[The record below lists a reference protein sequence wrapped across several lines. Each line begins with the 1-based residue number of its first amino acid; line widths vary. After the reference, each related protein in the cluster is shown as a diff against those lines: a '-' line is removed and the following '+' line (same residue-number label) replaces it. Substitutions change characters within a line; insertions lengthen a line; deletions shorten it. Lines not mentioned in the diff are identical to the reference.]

1 MSLALKPYTRYKDSG
16 APWFGAIPAHW
27 TASRLGAVLVERGE
41 TNARGHVQ
49 QVLSVLRDIGVIPY
63 EEKGNIGNK
72 KSEDIRRYKVVRPGD
87 IVVNCMNVIIGSVGL
102 SRYTGCLS
110 PVYYVLK
117 PRNIEDDSAYF
128 NNVFRLKPFQRS
140 LIRIGNGILAH
151 RMRIPMELLKC
162 EVLPRPPRE
171 EQAYIVRFLSHFDQ
185 RINRLI
191 HAKRRLVKLL
201 DEQKQ
206 VIIHRAVTRG
216 LDPDVR
222 LKASG
227 VDWLGDVPEHWEV
240 RKLKHLLAQPLKYGA
255 NEPGALVDRN
265 APRYIRITDIG
276 RDGNLLDK
284 TFRSLPEEVAE
295 PFLVNPGDILLAR
308 SGATVGKAYLHSDAH
323 GRAAYAGYLI
333 RARLDPRLISPSYL
347 YAFLQSRGYWTWI
360 SSITIQATI
369 QNVSAEKYANLS
381 LPLPFRAE
389 QSEILQAMSAATVGL
404 DLASERARREIDLLH
419 EYRTRLIADVVT
431 GKLDVRGVELEEI
444 EALDGDDVAED
455 EDDLTAADEDDDLV
469 AEG

>member
-1 MSLALKPYTRYKDSG
+1 MTLALKPYTEYKDSG

-27 TASRLGAVLVERGE
+27 AASRLGAVLVERGE
-41 TNARGHVQ
+41 NNARGRMT
-49 QVLSVLRDIGVIPY
+49 QVLSVLRDIGVILY

-72 KSEDIRRYKVVRPGD
+72 KSEDIGRYKIVRPGD

-117 PRNIEDDSAYF
+117 SRSAEDDTAYF

-140 LIRIGNGILAH
+140 LVRIGNGILAH

-162 EVLPRPPRE
+162 EVLPRPPRA
-171 EQAYIVRFLSHFDQ
+171 EQKHIVRFLSHFDN

-227 VDWLGDVPEHWEV
+227 VDWLGDVPEHWRV
-240 RKLKHLLAQPLKYGA
+240 LNLKISTKILRGKFTHRPRNDPSLYDGPYPFIQTGAVAQAGKLVTSYKQTLNDRGLAVSKMFPRGTLVMTIAANIGHVAILDLDACFPDSVVGFIPKIDMDRDFLYYILRSMKGELLREAPVNTQGNLNIDRIGTMSIPVAPLKEQLKA
-255 NEPGALVDRN
+255 VLEIEEQNQH
-265 APRYIRITDIG
+265 
-276 RDGNLLDK
+276 LD
-284 TFRSLPEEVAE
+284 
-295 PFLVNPGDILLAR
+295 
-308 SGATVGKAYLHSDAH
+308 
-323 GRAAYAGYLI
+323 AAI
-333 RARLDPRLISPSYL
+333 
-347 YAFLQSRGYWTWI
+347 F
-360 SSITIQATI
+360 
-369 QNVSAEKYANLS
+369 
-381 LPLPFRAE
+381 
-389 QSEILQAMSAATVGL
+389 
-404 DLASERARREIDLLH
+404 RARREVDLLR

-431 GKLDVRGVELEEI
+431 GKLDVRGVELPELEEV
-444 EALDGDDVAED
+444 EALDVDA
-455 EDDLTAADEDDDLV
+455 EDDLTDIDEDDDLV
-469 AEG
+469 VEG